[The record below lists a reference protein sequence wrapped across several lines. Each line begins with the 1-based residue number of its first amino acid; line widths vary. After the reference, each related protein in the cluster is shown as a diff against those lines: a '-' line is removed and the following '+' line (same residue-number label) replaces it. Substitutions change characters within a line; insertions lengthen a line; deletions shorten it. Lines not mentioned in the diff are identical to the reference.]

1 MLANNK
7 SIKIIMESQPYNGI
21 VRKSVDLWKEFELLI
36 DNMSGLVIGG
46 GVKKNPELWLI
57 LLKML
62 SSDDDLR
69 GKREKLIRYWF
80 KSLITDGSE

>member
-1 MLANNK
+1 
-7 SIKIIMESQPYNGI
+7 
-21 VRKSVDLWKEFELLI
+21 
-36 DNMSGLVIGG
+36 MSGLVIGG

-69 GKREKLIRYWF
+69 GKREKLIRY
-80 KSLITDGSE
+80 